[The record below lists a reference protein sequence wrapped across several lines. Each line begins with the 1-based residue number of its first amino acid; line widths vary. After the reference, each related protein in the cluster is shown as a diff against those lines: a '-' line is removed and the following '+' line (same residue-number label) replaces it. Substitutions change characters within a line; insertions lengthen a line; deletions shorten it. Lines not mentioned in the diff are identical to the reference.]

1 MIQRPEF
8 FCTRQFRLRRIVPLP
23 RFEPI
28 LLRSQSRSIHL
39 FDCTLVAFGNG
50 QSLYG
55 IHVLFF
61 SLRRLAASDHSKR
74 FSLANII
81 AQFRDDLFDN
91 TGKRHRNRRNPI
103 LVECH
108 LSIEQELAGSFPN
121 LDRIHGY

>member
-108 LSIEQELAGSFPN
+108 LSIEQRARWFVP
-121 LDRIHGY
+121 